1 MSRGRWQRQAQ
12 LEGHVESRHTES
24 LLGGR
29 KLDAREVVDGE
40 GTGTDQREDAFE
52 SMPVVRNFH
61 YTTRREPET
70 NDARDEREIEA
81 LVLGVEGDVDED
93 VAGGLPRR
101 PRDSHPS
108 PQPLLLARRSLLFDP
123 ARRSAAVLV
132 VHGDGVSDPLGI
144 MSREAIRPC
153 RLDYRERARRG
164 ADDREGLLHFGVPS
178 TP

>member
-1 MSRGRWQRQAQ
+1 MATASPSSKGMWNRGTRKPFLVVASWTRERSWMEKGQEPINARMRSSRCRSCGTSTTQR
-12 LEGHVESRHTES
+12 GVSPR
-24 LLGGR
+24 
-29 KLDAREVVDGE
+29 
-40 GTGTDQREDAFE
+40 
-52 SMPVVRNFH
+52 P
-61 YTTRREPET
+61 TTT
-70 NDARDEREIEA
+70 RDEREIEA